1 MLNVC
6 LTLQLSKE
14 LIGCI
19 PDLQTGES
27 EVTRVTIMLPHEL
40 RGFTHRVEFRRP
52 DGSKTPSEL
61 LEEYDDG
68 EGHPKIS
75 VNLTNGLL
83 TLPGEYRMEY
93 VGCSEKA
100 VFVSKPIKF
109 KANEN
114 IGAMGNVVEPFPDAL
129 TTLSRKEKLN
139 NLTIETKF
147 SKFLGKGKFIEFKI
161 PIDNEIKR
169 MVENGDCYLDL
180 YKLRTTRRKVQKWAH
195 PQINIGYGTE
205 AFYKSSFS
213 KGEYR
218 FGQDIKGFYGEIEP
232 TIKLDQTNIVTI
244 DDQMYIL
251 VKINIYEIARQMAY
265 CKIENQ
271 ETNKTDLSFY
281 EFDGG
286 LNANVL
292 KPYNA
297 PENIYSK
304 FSALNVVGGK
314 ARSTAS
320 IEMYAPTRYLKL
332 KYVLRVGKNLSKF
345 SDIIKI
351 TYRHVPEQPACVY
364 AVSINIE

>member
-19 PDLQTGES
+19 PELQTGES
-27 EVTRVTIMLPHEL
+27 EVTHVAIMLPNEL
-40 RGFTHRVEFRRP
+40 RGFTHRVDFRRP
-52 DGSKTPSEL
+52 DGSKVCSEL

-68 EGHPKIS
+68 EGRPKIS

-83 TLPGEYRMEY
+83 TLPGEYKMEY

-114 IGAMGNVVEPFPDAL
+114 IGALGNNIEPFPDAL
-129 TTLSRKEKLN
+129 TALARKEKIN

-147 SKFLGKGKFIEFKI
+147 SKHASKGKLIEFKI

-205 AFYKSSFS
+205 AFYFSSFD

-218 FGQDIKGFYGEIEP
+218 FGQNLKGFYGEIEP

-251 VKINIYEIARQMAY
+251 VQINIYEMARQMAY
-265 CKIENQ
+265 CKVSNEGNI
-271 ETNKTDLSFY
+271 KYDLSFY

-297 PENIYSK
+297 PEDIYYKISP
-304 FSALNVVGGK
+304 LNVVGGR
-314 ARSTAS
+314 ARVPN
-320 IEMYAPTRYLKL
+320 EDYAPTRYLKL
-332 KYVLRVGKNLSKF
+332 KYALRVGKNLSKF

-351 TYRHVPEQPACVY
+351 TYRHVPKQPACVY
-364 AVSINIE
+364 AVNVNIE